1 MNIKRI
7 LYALIAGLIIL
18 SSCDNDYPTFNDVD
32 ACVGFSIASYSI
44 GEADGKIEIPVYL
57 ASVAGITGTAEID
70 VDIAHSTAIEGEDF
84 SIVSKELSFS
94 TDGRIQN
101 FVVNIL
107 DNNIFTGDKKVVF
120 NIVSSS
126 VNLAVESVCTLT
138 IIDDEH
144 PLKGI
149 LNTYVGKIEGS
160 ESEYNMEIVIE
171 KDEGDLA
178 KVWISNLD
186 PYFAA
191 YGYTAADGYNKF
203 YGIVNSEKTEIAIPV
218 GQATG
223 YEDVKLE
230 GLDGPDP
237 NVAELLAPGSSI
249 IIKIVDNGASLE
261 IPNGFGVANGEGFW
275 EYYKGGAKL
284 LKH

>member
-1 MNIKRI
+1 MNIKRL
-7 LYALIAGLIIL
+7 LYASIVSSIFL
-18 SSCDNDYPTFNDVD
+18 SSCDNDCPTFNDAD
-32 ACVGFSIASYSI
+32 ACVGFSAASYSI
-44 GEADGKIEIPVYL
+44 GEADEKIEIPVYL
-57 ASVAGITGTAEID
+57 ASVAGITGTASIAVD
-70 VDIAHSTAIEGEDF
+70 VAASTAIEGEDF
-84 SIVSKELSFS
+84 SLVSKELSFS
-94 TDGRIQN
+94 ADGRIQN
-101 FVVNIL
+101 LVVNIL
-107 DNNIFTGDKKVVF
+107 DNNVFTGDKKAVF

-126 VNLAVESVCTLT
+126 VNLSVESVCTLS

-144 PLKGI
+144 PLKDI
-149 LNTYVGKIEGS
+149 LNTYVGKIDGS

-191 YGYTAADGYNKF
+191 YGYTAAEGYNKF

-223 YEDVKLE
+223 YEDVNLE

-237 NVAELLAPGSSI
+237 DVADMLEPGSSI
-249 IIKIVDNGASLE
+249 IIKIVDNGTSLE

-284 LKH
+284 TRQ